1 MLQNFNYIYSIFFSL
16 LLLNGFYNIS
26 VKSLEFS
33 SRILKIKDNFLL
45 TIINFFVFINLISI
59 ITFNFSL
66 YFGLNHNLL
75 KFISF
80 LIILIGFY
88 KPSYLIFI
96 IKKFFEKKKLKI
108 NLIYLI
114 LLFYFY

>member
-45 TIINFFVFINLISI
+45 TIINFFCIYKSDIHNNFQFFFIFWFKS
-59 ITFNFSL
+59 
-66 YFGLNHNLL
+66 
-75 KFISF
+75 
-80 LIILIGFY
+80 
-88 KPSYLIFI
+88 
-96 IKKFFEKKKLKI
+96 
-108 NLIYLI
+108 
-114 LLFYFY
+114 